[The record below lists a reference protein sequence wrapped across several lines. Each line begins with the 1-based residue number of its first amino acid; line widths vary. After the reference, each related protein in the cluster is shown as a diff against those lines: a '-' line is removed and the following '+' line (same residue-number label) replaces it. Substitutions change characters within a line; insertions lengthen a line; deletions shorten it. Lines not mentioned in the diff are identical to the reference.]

1 MFTDMFPPL
10 CNRIKIQLCD
20 SDLTS
25 DEVIAT
31 HFIQLSQIMDPGGDI
46 EGSLCC
52 NACGRF
58 RSPFCRVFRLNLKC
72 LRQKWDLVRKKH
84 AEKGH
89 VTSPIYVFPATTTSI
104 LSSTLLLHANNSRKI
119 VYGKTVCVC
128 VCVCAR
134 LCVRACV
141 CFCIH
146 GVTVTS
152 LCLE

>member
-72 LRQKWDLVRKKH
+72 LRQKWDLVRKNTRKRAMLRVRFTSFLRRRH
-84 AEKGH
+84 RYCRRLCYSMQIIHEKL
-89 VTSPIYVFPATTTSI
+89 FMEK
-104 LSSTLLLHANNSRKI
+104 RC
-119 VYGKTVCVC
+119 VCVC
-128 VCVCAR
+128 VCVCAF
-134 LCVRACV
+134 VRACV
-141 CFCIH
+141 RVFLYTWGDSDVIM
-146 GVTVTS
+146 S
-152 LCLE
+152 